1 MKIGIVSVAHPHAH
15 SYARALQHIEGVQL
29 AGVAHPVAAE
39 GEPFAEQY
47 GTTYYSDYLDL
58 LDTDIEAV
66 IITSE
71 NVKHREHVEQA
82 ARKGKHILCEKPLA
96 TTLADAEQMI
106 QSCKEAHVL
115 LQTAFP
121 VRFSTPIVQGKK
133 MIERGELGELIAVK
147 ATNRGKNPQSWF
159 VDVTQSGGG
168 AVMDHTVHVVDVLRW
183 YMKAEVVEVY
193 AEIGAALSEGEIDD
207 SGVLTMTFDN
217 GVFAT
222 LDCSWSRN
230 PSYPTW
236 GDVTLELIGSQG
248 TLFIDAFA
256 QKVNVYSET
265 ADSWEF
271 WGDDMNLGLI
281 KNFVQAVRAGRQEA
295 SITGEDGM
303 KALAVALGAYQSAQQ
318 LKPVDIKSF
327 VQHAV

>member
-1 MKIGIVSVAHPHAH
+1 MKIGIVSVAHPHVH
-15 SYARALQHIEGVQL
+15 SYARALHRIEGVEL
-29 AGVAHPVAAE
+29 AGVAHPVAEE
-39 GEPFAEQY
+39 GGAFAAQY
-47 GTTYYSDYLDL
+47 DTNYYSDYEEL
-58 LDTDIEAV
+58 LDTDIDAV
-66 IITSE
+66 IVTSE
-71 NVKHREHVEQA
+71 NVMHRDHVVRA

-106 QSCKEAHVL
+106 QLCKEANVL

-121 VRFSTPIVQGKK
+121 VRFNTPVMQGKK

-147 ATNRGKNPQSWF
+147 ATNRGRNPQGWF
-159 VDVTQSGGG
+159 VDISLSGGG

-183 YMKAEVVEVY
+183 YMQAEVVEVY
-193 AEIGAALSEGEIDD
+193 AEIGASLSEGEIDD

-236 GDVTLELIGSQG
+236 GDVTLELIGTKG
-248 TLFIDAFA
+248 TLSIDAFA
-256 QKVNVYSET
+256 QKMNVYSES

-281 KNFVQAVRAGRQEA
+281 KDFVQAVRNGRKEA

-303 KALAVALGAYQSAQQ
+303 KALEVALCAYRSAQQ
-318 LKPVDIKSF
+318 LKPIATQSF
-327 VQHAV
+327 A